1 MASREQCEHC
11 KSTFQNKTILKTH
24 INTNKKCLALRGL
37 SLQTN
42 FICEGCNIMLI
53 TVSHL
58 HSHYEICRQYIV
70 SKLLQKHE
78 KELQEQSNNYEK
90 KLKEQRIYYEKELK
104 ELKESISKKKKYKE
118 IDQEISNLKGIV
130 KTLKSNFDY
139 IKIKNDVTSL
149 NSSTEKLEFET
160 ETENIQT
167 TKETENIET
176 TKETENIE
184 TTSTE
189 VGYNYLIQ
197 EREHLLLNQPVF
209 KTGMSI
215 QSANNQINRL
225 KQGYKKGSKILFIAC
240 CKPEEARERETKI
253 KNELKKKFKNHT
265 DGIEHFIGDY
275 KEMMKIMMDIC
286 CV

>member
-37 SLQTN
+37 SLETN

-70 SKLLQKHE
+70 SKLLEKHE
-78 KELQEQSNNYEK
+78 KELQEQSNNYEN

-118 IDQEISNLKGIV
+118 IDQEISDLKGIV
-130 KTLKSNFDY
+130 KTLKSNFES

-149 NSSTEKLEFET
+149 NSATEKLE
-160 ETENIQT
+160 I
-167 TKETENIET
+167 ETENIET
-176 TKETENIE
+176 TKETEIE
-184 TTSTE
+184 TEKIETE

-197 EREHLLLNQPVF
+197 EREHLMLNQQVF

-265 DGIEHFIGDY
+265 DGVEHFIGDY

>member
-37 SLQTN
+37 SLETK

-70 SKLLQKHE
+70 SKLLEKHE
-78 KELQEQSNNYEK
+78 KELQEQSNNYEN

-118 IDQEISNLKGIV
+118 IDQELSHLKGIV
-130 KTLKSNFDY
+130 KTLKSNFES

-149 NSSTEKLEFET
+149 NSATEKLE
-160 ETENIQT
+160 I
-167 TKETENIET
+167 ETENIET
-176 TKETENIE
+176 IKETEIE
-184 TTSTE
+184 TEKIETE

-197 EREHLLLNQPVF
+197 EREHLMLNQQVF

-215 QSANNQINRL
+215 QSANNQIDRL
-225 KQGYKKGSKILFIAC
+225 KQGYKKGSKIIIIAC
-240 CKPEEARERETKI
+240 CKPDEARERETRI

-275 KEMMKIMMDIC
+275 KEMMRIMMDIC

>member
-1 MASREQCEHC
+1 MALREQCEHC

-37 SLQTN
+37 SLETN

-70 SKLLQKHE
+70 SKLLEKHE
-78 KELQEQSNNYEK
+78 KELQEQSNNYEN

-118 IDQEISNLKGIV
+118 IDQEISDLKGIV
-130 KTLKSNFDY
+130 KTLKSNFES

-149 NSSTEKLEFET
+149 NSATEKPE
-160 ETENIQT
+160 I
-167 TKETENIET
+167 ETENIET
-176 TKETENIE
+176 TKETEIE
-184 TTSTE
+184 TEKIETE

-197 EREHLLLNQPVF
+197 EREHLMLNQQVF

>member
-24 INTNKKCLALRGL
+24 INTNKKCLASRGL
-37 SLQTN
+37 SLQTK

-70 SKLLQKHE
+70 SKLLEKHE

-90 KLKEQRIYYEKELK
+90 KLKDQRIQYEKDLK
-104 ELKESISKKKKYKE
+104 ELKETISKKKKYKE
-118 IDQEISNLKGIV
+118 IDQELSHLKGII
-130 KTLKSNFDY
+130 KTLESNVQS

-149 NSSTEKLEFET
+149 NSTIEKLEQTEIET
-160 ETENIQT
+160 E
-167 TKETENIET
+167 KVETIE
-176 TKETENIE
+176 EIE
-184 TTSTE
+184 TSTE

-209 KTGMSI
+209 KTGMSV
-215 QSANNQINRL
+215 QSANNQIDRL

-240 CKPEEARERETKI
+240 CKPDEARERETRI

>member
-1 MASREQCEHC
+1 MASREQCQHC

-37 SLQTN
+37 SLETK

-70 SKLLQKHE
+70 SKLLEKHE

-90 KLKEQRIYYEKELK
+90 KLKEQRIHYEKELK
-104 ELKESISKKKKYKE
+104 ELKETISKKKKYKE
-118 IDQEISNLKGIV
+118 IDQELSHLKGII
-130 KTLKSNFDY
+130 KTLESNVQS

-149 NSSTEKLEFET
+149 NSTIEKLEQTEIET
-160 ETENIQT
+160 E
-167 TKETENIET
+167 KVETIE
-176 TKETENIE
+176 EIE
-184 TTSTE
+184 TSTE

-209 KTGMSI
+209 KTGMSV
-215 QSANNQINRL
+215 QSANNQIDRL
-225 KQGYKKGSKILFIAC
+225 KRGYKKGSKILFIAC
-240 CKPEEARERETKI
+240 CKPDEARERETRI